1 VSARQRIARR
11 SIDVRGVVQGV
22 GFRPFVHQ
30 LARSLGLVGWIRNG
44 TGNVAVEIQGPAERI
59 AEFLHRLRREP
70 PSAAVLDAIATRPLP
85 VADDE
90 TTFEIRESAPTRG
103 ALAKIPADRAP
114 CPTCVAE
121 ILSTTDRR
129 HRHAFASCT
138 DCGPR
143 FSIIEAV
150 PYDRT
155 RTTMAKFPPCRA
167 CAAEYADPTDRRFH
181 AEPIACPRCGPV
193 LSLVDPAG
201 QRLANADAAIA
212 AAADA
217 LRRGR
222 ILAVKGIGGFQLVV
236 DATDGGAVA
245 RLRARK
251 HRHDK
256 PLALLVPTIGTA
268 REVCV
273 VSDAEARALAG
284 PEAPIVLLNRR
295 RPDMSPERAASR
307 YAGTAGRIAD
317 EVAPKNPT
325 LGVMLPASPLHH
337 LLVRAAG
344 RPLVCTSGNLS
355 EEPIAI
361 TLADALDRLGSI
373 ADAFLSHDRDIVRPV
388 DDSVLRVD
396 GATRRLVRRAR
407 GFTPHAIALAH
418 DGPTV
423 LAVGAHLKNTVA
435 LAIGREAIL
444 SQHHGDLTIAASID
458 VFERS
463 VADLLAFHAA
473 RPTIVACDLH
483 PDYASTRIAE
493 RAARTWN
500 TPLVRV
506 QHHHAHVAAAMA
518 EHGLAGPVLGIAWD
532 GAGYGTDATVWGG
545 EALVCRAGA
554 AERVAHLRPFPLP
567 GAGRA
572 IIEPRRAALG
582 LLWAHSGDA
591 AVAPIAHLFDTG
603 ELGPLLVMLRGGVNS
618 PSTTSVGRLFDAVA
632 AITGLAT
639 HASFEGQAAMALEYA
654 IDPECEEAYPLPLI
668 QTAPAI
674 GDWGPLLEAVVADV
688 ADHVP
693 VARISARFHNALV
706 AFVVAVARHLAIP
719 TVVLTGGC
727 FQNRYLLGRL
737 ETRLG
742 NAGFTAVT
750 PESVPPNDGGIALGQ
765 VYVARMSR

>member
-1 VSARQRIARR
+1 MSARQRIARR

-85 VADDE
+85 IADTE

-103 ALAKIPADRAP
+103 APAKIPADRAP
-114 CPTCVAE
+114 CATCLAE
-121 ILSTTDRR
+121 ILSATDRR
-129 HRHAFASCT
+129 HGHAFASCT

-143 FSIIEAV
+143 FSIIESV

-155 RTTMAKFPPCRA
+155 RTTMAKFPPCGA

-193 LSLVDPAG
+193 LTLVDPAG
-201 QRLANADAAIA
+201 QPLAEADAAIA
-212 AAADA
+212 VAADA

-236 DATDGGAVA
+236 DATDGAAVA

-256 PLALLVPTIGTA
+256 PLALLVPTIGAA
-268 REVCV
+268 REICV

-284 PEAPIVLLNRR
+284 PEAPIVLLERR
-295 RPDMSPERAASR
+295 RAGTPPQGAASMQ
-307 YAGTAGRIAD
+307 AVTAGRIAD
-317 EVAPKNPT
+317 EVAPNNPY

-337 LLVRAAG
+337 LLVRAAD
-344 RPLVCTSGNLS
+344 RPLVCTSGNLC

-361 TLADALDRLGSI
+361 TLADALERLGNI

-388 DDSVLRVD
+388 DDSVVRVD
-396 GATRRLVRRAR
+396 GATRRLLRRAR
-407 GFTPHAIALAH
+407 GFTPHAITLAN

-435 LAIGREAIL
+435 LAVGRDAIL
-444 SQHHGDLTIAASID
+444 SQHHGDLAIAAAID
-458 VFERS
+458 VFEQS
-463 VADLLAFHAA
+463 VADLLAFHAV

-483 PDYASTRIAE
+483 PDYASTRLAE
-493 RAARTWN
+493 RVARMWS

-518 EHGLAGPVLGIAWD
+518 EHGLTGPVLGIAWD
-532 GAGYGTDATVWGG
+532 GAGYGADATVWGG
-545 EALVCRAGA
+545 EALVCRAGL

-582 LLWAHSGDA
+582 LLWALGGDA
-591 AVAPIAHLFDTG
+591 AVARIGHRFDAG
-603 ELGPLLVMLRGGVNS
+603 ELGPLLVMMRGRVNS
-618 PSTTSVGRLFDAVA
+618 PLTTSVGRLFDAVA
-632 AITGLAT
+632 ALTGLAT
-639 HASFEGQAAMALEYA
+639 HAGFEGQAAMALEYA
-654 IDPECEEAYPLPLI
+654 IEPGCDEAYPLPLTP
-668 QTAPAI
+668 TAPAV
-674 GDWGPLLEAVVADV
+674 GDWGPLVEAVVADV
-688 ADHVP
+688 AGGVP
-693 VARISARFHNALV
+693 VARISARFHNGLV
-706 AFVVAVARHLAIP
+706 AFAVALARHVAIP
-719 TVVLTGGC
+719 TVVLAGGC

-737 ETRLG
+737 EACLG

-750 PESVPPNDGGIALGQ
+750 PESVPVNDGGIALGQ